1 MVLAWESDLSRIQKI
16 LLIIGTGVIIVGLF
30 WPWLTKIPLG
40 RLPGDI
46 VISKPHLKVYLPITT
61 MILISIVVSLIL
73 WILRRKRQDL
83 DPSKKENQKWS
94 TELK

>member
-83 DPSKKENQKWS
+83 DPSKEEN
-94 TELK
+94 

>member
-1 MVLAWESDLSRIQKI
+1 MVLAWGSDLSRIQKI

-73 WILRRKRQDL
+73 WVLRRKRQDL